1 MREMRPASPFFLV
14 LHYRNQHTMKQS
26 NKILRFLFAVI
37 IVSQISLPVYAW
49 SEHPLL
55 VRPALKTFINWEQQ
69 EPVAAISLQAFLL
82 EVEHELEQ
90 FLREQE
96 TWSRA
101 NLPNYA
107 PRPDELAFKATGN
120 PDDILER
127 FFMAIRVNPNIK
139 VPLYLHLLPNDDP
152 GNRPLA
158 DPAGITTLS
167 NIGSMQHTTYVW
179 LAEGELVSAFDVLTT
194 ANDEPDYGFDL
205 GLFEDNH
212 TEYGQVYGFGAQP
225 FGNPNLEYSSQAPFH
240 MAFYHESWILYK
252 AGPFLKHTFLDYRI
266 NLYKMLSEFAFAQN
280 QPYWGWRFM
289 GWGMHYVGDVSMP
302 YHSKPLPGVSTLRM
316 LWINLKAIL
325 GFPQSRDNAVQLVSN
340 KHAVYEEFQVQ
351 VLRMAHVQNNWQHP
365 FIHALMNPKDLI
377 PFSGDFIVEV
387 AARESVARSGPVDR
401 ALKKYMPAHMVSD
414 PSVEVSDLPEL
425 NSIAQL
431 VEAEMGKE
439 AYDQLVEVIAE
450 RMESYSMHIRSFLLN
465 ILEKAEGS

>member
-1 MREMRPASPFFLV
+1 MHLASPFLLV
-14 LHYRNQHTMKQS
+14 LHDPNQQEMRKSIFITR
-26 NKILRFLFAVI
+26 ILLLAILF
-37 IVSQISLPVYAW
+37 SHLSLPVFAW
-49 SEHPLL
+49 SEHPMLAH
-55 VRPALKTFINWEQQ
+55 PALKNFIDWEKM
-69 EPVAAISLQAFLL
+69 EPVAAKSLQTFLL

-90 FLREQE
+90 FLEEQE
-96 TWSRA
+96 AWSRA

-120 PDDILER
+120 PDDILMR
-127 FFMAIRVNPNIK
+127 FFKAIRVNPNVK

-158 DPAGITTLS
+158 NPADITTLS
-167 NIGSMQHTTYVW
+167 DLSSMQHTTYVL
-179 LAEGELVSAFDVLTT
+179 LAEGEMVSALDVLCT

-205 GLFEDNH
+205 GLFEDNN
-212 TEYGQVYGFGAQP
+212 TDYGTIYGFGSQP

-280 QPYWGWRFM
+280 QPYWSWRFM

-325 GFPQSRDNAVQLVSN
+325 GFPKSRDHAVQLVSN

-351 VLRMAHVQNNWQHP
+351 VLRKAHEQGNWQHP
-365 FIHALMNPKDLI
+365 FLHALMNPKDLI
-377 PFSGDFIVEV
+377 PYSGDFIVEV

-431 VEAEMGKE
+431 VEKEMGKQ
-439 AYDQLVEVIAE
+439 AHDQLVEVIAE
-450 RMESYSMHIRSFLLN
+450 RMESYSMHIRSYLLN
-465 ILEKAEGS
+465 ILEKAGIS